1 MYEKYQGSK
10 VNNRTAFDL
19 ASVAKTFTAMAVL
32 KLSEEKKINLT
43 DDVTKYIPDFP
54 FTGISIKMLLSHT
67 SGLEDY
73 VKFMQSPE
81 VDKSSNLSN
90 TDLLNFIIKNKE
102 KVKIANAPAPFN
114 YSNTNFAMLALVIE
128 KLSNQN
134 YGDYL
139 SDKFFKPLGMNDTYV
154 FNAGNANNAT
164 PSYYKNGKAYDI
176 KFLDFIYGDK
186 NVYSTVR
193 DMMKWDKALREG
205 KIFNKEILALAYTPG
220 SKLIADQ
227 SNYGLGWRILLVP
240 NGKKII
246 YHNGWWHGNRSV
258 FIRLLDEDA
267 LIVILSNSSFTTI
280 SNSRKLADL
289 FGQYKQTGKSIVNF

>member
-1 MYEKYQGSK
+1 MLNPTVCFFWQCRK
-10 VNNRTAFDL
+10 
-19 ASVAKTFTAMAVL
+19 
-32 KLSEEKKINLT
+32 
-43 DDVTKYIPDFP
+43 P
-54 FTGISIKMLLSHT
+54 FQ
-67 SGLEDY
+67 Y
-73 VKFMQSPE
+73 Y
-81 VDKSSNLSN
+81 
-90 TDLLNFIIKNKE
+90 
-102 KVKIANAPAPFN
+102 A
-114 YSNTNFAMLALVIE
+114 NFAMLALVIE
-128 KLSNQN
+128 KITNRS

-139 SDKFFKPLGMNDTYV
+139 SEKFFKPLGMNDTYV
-154 FNAGNANNAT
+154 FDAGNAKNAI

-186 NVYSTVR
+186 NVYSTVK

-205 KIFNKEILALAYTPG
+205 KIFSKETLALAFTPG

-240 NGKKII
+240 NGKQII

-258 FIRLLDEDA
+258 FIRLLDENA

-289 FGQYKQTGKSIVNF
+289 FGQYKQTGKSIVNFS